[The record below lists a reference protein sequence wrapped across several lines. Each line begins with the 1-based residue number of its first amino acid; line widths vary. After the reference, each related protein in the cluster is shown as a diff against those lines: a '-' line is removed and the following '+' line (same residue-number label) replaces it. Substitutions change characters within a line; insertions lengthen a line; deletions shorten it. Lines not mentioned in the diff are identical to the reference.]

1 MGNSMSILPPFP
13 GLRDRDGDKKVE
25 DFVLLGEAYVR
36 KGVSSKNGRD
46 FTKASALY
54 NAALVRCRNW
64 AKRQNLIERIKSTES
79 LLLQHVAGLD
89 HAEISSRKDDVA
101 HKITLQKIR
110 LRCQKQLQ
118 DIHELCNYS
127 GNPLHC
133 AKTREEEEKRAEKI
147 RALYQQISREMKA
160 FVSDLIQECFLVL
173 GPPPC
178 NYAAIG
184 LGSLA
189 REEMT
194 PYSDLEFAVLLE
206 ERERLDNEKAY
217 FRSMTYLLHLKVL
230 NLGET
235 ILPSMCIEE
244 LSDYNDMSK
253 EQFYDSVTP
262 HGFSFDGCMPWA
274 SKTPLGRDETDTKP
288 GLELIMTPREMA
300 DVQTMNRSLREGYH
314 LADVLRTATLI
325 KGDQSLV
332 DEYRQ
337 AVFDILDSPVS
348 DVDNTTVG
356 QKMALQTLSE
366 DVNLFDPTAL
376 HDPSRSGFGLLFG
389 CAYDVKKMIFRLISC
404 TMQSIGLLSSTKCD
418 RLEDILLYL
427 EQRGLITSLVR
438 HNIRIAAAIAD
449 ELRLKTYVANRGQ
462 KELIST
468 LPKFEQK
475 NTNFP
480 KTGQLFYLQQNP
492 DMLHRFYF
500 TSYPY
505 HETMK
510 TVIRNANES
519 GYSTLEGM
527 ISSSFPDSGIYD
539 NSPLIRGLMYFDF
552 FEYDKAEECFLDVL
566 KDNPGNRVALWNLL
580 QIYAL
585 THRYSNMKDVLMNSS
600 DSLSAISDVINDNSI
615 DFPGL
620 LASAFGQ
627 NPFRL
632 RERANEDTA
641 SDGSTE
647 HSPVHSS
654 TEGEED
660 SAIMC
665 VLKAFLPA
673 IAGDFAEAESSL
685 EQVMKIKE
693 KWGSDEEPSS
703 VYSRMAHTIDLVVG
717 GIYFNLKN
725 YEKCVFHLELGLKYL
740 QTLYGSHSAHPLMS
754 YCFLLL
760 SRSHKELSN
769 HEMAKAM
776 MENARTCSRASLSR
790 GAYGY
795 YSLGAIAI
803 SAMDGSE
810 NSSRHFG
817 MVQQAADAGMALK
830 FAAHLHINACYV
842 SAVKCIEEKR
852 MPEAA
857 WYYKKLLW
865 YVLELDRQEP
875 HTDILRDCVHFVSY
889 HGLAYA
895 TMITENILQN
905 VFPALLSPG
914 SLTRLSSSAEH
925 KSESRTDKPN
935 RRTETSKL
943 VLEYERLLDVYRL
956 RYGHDCDIY
965 MLPFIGLL
973 HTLDGNASKG
983 IEWIFATLELLESL
997 KTLPANFID
1006 LFNVPDVER
1015 TAVCSCF

>member
-25 DFVLLGEAYVR
+25 DFVLLGEAYIR
-36 KGVSSKNGRD
+36 KGVSSKN
-46 FTKASALY
+46 
-54 NAALVRCRNW
+54 
-64 AKRQNLIERIKSTES
+64 
-79 LLLQHVAGLD
+79 
-89 HAEISSRKDDVA
+89 
-101 HKITLQKIR
+101 
-110 LRCQKQLQ
+110 
-118 DIHELCNYS
+118 
-127 GNPLHC
+127 
-133 AKTREEEEKRAEKI
+133 
-147 RALYQQISREMKA
+147 
-160 FVSDLIQECFLVL
+160 
-173 GPPPC
+173 
-178 NYAAIG
+178 
-184 LGSLA
+184 GSLA

-244 LSDYNDMSK
+244 LNDYNDMSK

-337 AVFDILDSPVS
+337 AVFVILDSPVS

-389 CAYDVKKMIFRLISC
+389 CAYD
-404 TMQSIGLLSSTKCD
+404 
-418 RLEDILLYL
+418 Y
-427 EQRGLITSLVR
+427 
-438 HNIRIAAAIAD
+438 N
-449 ELRLKTYVANRGQ
+449 
-462 KELIST
+462 
-468 LPKFEQK
+468 
-475 NTNFP
+475 
-480 KTGQLFYLQQNP
+480 
-492 DMLHRFYF
+492 
-500 TSYPY
+500 
-505 HETMK
+505 
-510 TVIRNANES
+510 
-519 GYSTLEGM
+519 
-527 ISSSFPDSGIYD
+527 
-539 NSPLIRGLMYFDF
+539 
-552 FEYDKAEECFLDVL
+552 KAEECFLDVL

-620 LASAFGQ
+620 LATAFGQ
-627 NPFRL
+627 NPIRL

-647 HSPVHSS
+647 HSPVHSL

-703 VYSRMAHTIDLVVG
+703 VYSRMAHTIDLVAG

-810 NSSRHFG
+810 NSSSRHF
-817 MVQQAADAGMALK
+817 
-830 FAAHLHINACYV
+830 
-842 SAVKCIEEKR
+842 
-852 MPEAA
+852 
-857 WYYKKLLW
+857 
-865 YVLELDRQEP
+865 
-875 HTDILRDCVHFVSY
+875 
-889 HGLAYA
+889 
-895 TMITENILQN
+895 
-905 VFPALLSPG
+905 
-914 SLTRLSSSAEH
+914 AEH

-943 VLEYERLLDVYRL
+943 VLEYERLLEVYRL

-973 HTLDGNASKG
+973 HTLDGNANP
-983 IEWIFATLELLESL
+983 
-997 KTLPANFID
+997 LPADKSCWRGAD
-1006 LFNVPDVER
+1006 LGER
-1015 TAVCSCF
+1015 TKANKTDTQARSS